1 MPLQTPVGPLF
12 TLDELVLEARQ
23 GLAEL
28 EARTTAPVLLVVA
41 PAEPWAALPG
51 PPPPGVVQMF
61 PTLVV
66 PVPAFLAGELTFG
79 RGKDCAVALPFAAI
93 SKEHGFLR
101 SGPTGWELGDFGSK
115 NGSYV
120 DGVRVLPGGVAQL
133 RDGATVRLGDVT
145 ARFRLPAS
153 LMAELRR
160 RMPKPG

>member
-1 MPLQTPVGPLF
+1 MPLQTPFGPLF
-12 TLDELVLEARQ
+12 TLDELVLEARHAM
-23 GLAEL
+23 AEL

-51 PPPPGVVQMF
+51 PPIAGVVQMF

-66 PVPAFLAGELTFG
+66 PVPAFRTGELTFG
-79 RGKDCAVALPFAAI
+79 SGKDCALALPFAAI
-93 SKEHGFLR
+93 SEEHGFLR
-101 SGPTGWELGDFGSK
+101 CSPAGWELGDFGSK

-120 DGVRVLPGGVAQL
+120 DGVRVLRGAVAHL

-153 LMAELRR
+153 LMAELHR
-160 RMPKPG
+160 RMSR